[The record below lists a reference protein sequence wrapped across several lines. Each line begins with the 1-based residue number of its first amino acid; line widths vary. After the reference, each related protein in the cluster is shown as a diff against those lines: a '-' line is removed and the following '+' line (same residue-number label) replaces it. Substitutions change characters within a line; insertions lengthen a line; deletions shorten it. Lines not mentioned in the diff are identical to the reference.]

1 MLNKRRIYEFD
12 DFRVDT
18 GQFFLTRA
26 GRAEPITPT
35 VFRILL
41 MLLEHAGEVVT
52 KEELMK
58 NVWPDSFVEEGNL
71 NRNVSTLRKALG
83 EKPCDHRCIETIPK
97 TGYRFIAPTRVT
109 DYKPPAGTARKMC
122 SPCIQHI
129 VGREVERDIL
139 QRTYDQVQ
147 QGRGALVCINGD
159 VGLGKTA
166 LVDAFVE
173 DLLRNGQTCHLARA
187 RCSDSFTENE
197 PLMPWIENVSA
208 LAEEPTVREALVKTA
223 PTWHREISHSGSS
236 APRQMKR
243 ELLDFYKEISS
254 IHPVIIVLDDFHWAD
269 VGSIDLLAFLAP
281 RLESLRVMVIVC
293 YRQTE
298 MKIKSHLFLQ
308 VRSDLLSRGACTEI
322 LLARLSRT
330 DVEQYVAL
338 EQPNVQYA
346 PDYAETLHAKSEGN
360 PMFMRELLHESNGRS
375 ESIQHLIQSRL
386 DRLDDTHHQLL
397 VTASVQGRE
406 FDSAVLAAAMQMN
419 SQDVEESLQVL
430 DDVYGLI
437 RRTREEELP
446 DGKFTV
452 RYRFAYQ
459 LYQEAC
465 YSSLAPTR
473 KASLS
478 ASLAEAFLT
487 YYGN

>member
-1 MLNKRRIYEFD
+1 
-12 DFRVDT
+12 
-18 GQFFLTRA
+18 
-26 GRAEPITPT
+26 
-35 VFRILL
+35 
-41 MLLEHAGEVVT
+41 
-52 KEELMK
+52 
-58 NVWPDSFVEEGNL
+58 
-71 NRNVSTLRKALG
+71 
-83 EKPCDHRCIETIPK
+83 
-97 TGYRFIAPTRVT
+97 
-109 DYKPPAGTARKMC
+109 MC